1 MIICVTSF
9 IFILFVCLCFTQHVN
24 TRYLLI
30 LIILQCI
37 LKFVQD
43 YSDWHFFIPYEEIRL
58 FKENCRQIFFIF
70 GCSHFVEFNFKG
82 LTAVF
87 KQGSPNIKG
96 VVASYS
102 CNSSYLFCVFAF
114 ITMKL
119 NVST

>member
-1 MIICVTSF
+1 MYNDYLCN
-9 IFILFVCLCFTQHVN
+9 IFYIYFVCLLVFYSACEHTLSIDFNH
-24 TRYLLI
+24 
-30 LIILQCI
+30 I

-43 YSDWHFFIPYEEIRL
+43 YSDWYFFIPYEEIRL

>member
-43 YSDWHFFIPYEEIRL
+43 YSDWYFFIPYEEIRL

-70 GCSHFVEFNFKG
+70 GCPHFVEFNFKG

-96 VVASYS
+96 VVAVIVHIYFV
-102 CNSSYLFCVFAF
+102 CL
-114 ITMKL
+114 L
-119 NVST
+119 LLP